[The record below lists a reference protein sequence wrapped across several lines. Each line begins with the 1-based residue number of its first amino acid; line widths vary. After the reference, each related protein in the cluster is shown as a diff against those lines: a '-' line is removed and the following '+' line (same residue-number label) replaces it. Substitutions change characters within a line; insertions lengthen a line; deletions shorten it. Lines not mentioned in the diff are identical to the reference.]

1 MKVSKEQMA
10 ENRERILD
18 AAAARFRER
27 GFDGIGVA
35 DLMKDA
41 GLTHGGFYGHFASK
55 EDLMAQAAARALAN
69 AGAGW
74 QALADAAPDE
84 ALGRIVRGYLSAA
97 HRDHPERGCAIAALG
112 AEAARQ
118 GPAVR
123 AAVTEGVRANVEL
136 LAGLMP
142 GRGAA
147 RRRERAWAAY
157 AALVG
162 GMVLARAVGD
172 DAALSK
178 EVLDAV
184 AKACVDPA

>member
-10 ENRERILD
+10 EHRERILEV
-18 AAAARFRER
+18 AAARFREH

-55 EDLMAQAAARALAN
+55 EDLMAQAAGRALAN
-69 AGAGW
+69 TTAGW
-74 QALADAAPDE
+74 QQLAESAPPQALE
-84 ALGRIVRGYLSAA
+84 RLVRSYLSEA

-112 AEAARQ
+112 ADAARQ

-123 AAVTEGVRANVEL
+123 EAVTEGVRAGAEL
-136 LAGLMP
+136 LAGLLP

-147 RRRERAWAAY
+147 RRRERAWAVY

-184 AKACVDPA
+184 TKACVDPA